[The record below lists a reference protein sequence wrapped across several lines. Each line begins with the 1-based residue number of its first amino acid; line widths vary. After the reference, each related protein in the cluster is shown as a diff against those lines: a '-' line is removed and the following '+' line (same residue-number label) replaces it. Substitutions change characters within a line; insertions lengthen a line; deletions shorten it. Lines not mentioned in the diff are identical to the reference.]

1 LACARRLPLRLR
13 RQAARPRPN
22 PAARARARIGADSR
36 RRPPRQ
42 YNLPSGVASHLDD
55 EFVAVDGSGVRPPE
69 PRGRQ
74 AAPASGAYRRM
85 AGRSAA
91 VDVSLDLTAPA

>member
-1 LACARRLPLRLR
+1 M
-13 RQAARPRPN
+13 
-22 PAARARARIGADSR
+22 
-36 RRPPRQ
+36 
-42 YNLPSGVASHLDD
+42 
-55 EFVAVDGSGVRPPE
+55 AVDGSGVRPPE